1 MMLRLCWLDNVD
13 QYWPDMSDRSFF
25 FPLNLNADKGT
36 VSYSSYSSLPTLAPL
51 FTRVS
56 QITEHASQCGL
67 ELSRVSN
74 LPSLQFVSRNWPQN
88 FSFGSAL
95 VNTEKPKRVG
105 EQRGARVW
113 QGAFMNRAQI

>member
-1 MMLRLCWLDNVD
+1 MLRLCWLDIVD

-25 FPLNLNADKGT
+25 FFSLNLNADKGT
-36 VSYSSYSSLPTLAPL
+36 VSYSSLSTLAPL
-51 FTRVS
+51 FTKVS

-95 VNTEKPKRVG
+95 VNTEKPKRVR

>member
-1 MMLRLCWLDNVD
+1 MLTNIGLIC
-13 QYWPDMSDRSFF
+13 QTEAFF
-25 FPLNLNADKGT
+25 FSLNLNADKGT

-105 EQRGARVW
+105 EQRGTRVW